1 MNSEVY
7 KNPNF
12 GEIVIKKYQKNSELK
27 KTEIISNYKYERQR
41 EIRRNEKDEFSGR
54 IKIAY
59 TEHDI
64 ETFYERIIDE
74 NLVNSIEYKDNEF
87 IPGFQHVNGDKLNRI
102 LDTIYLS
109 IQKYLYDRLTNDDMI
124 KFIRNKIH
132 LMKFSNCKKLIEEKQ
147 GLNKQIDECKNNIK
161 NLKEAL
167 DKIRGLKFE
176 DMVFLEEEEDEEENG
191 KEDYEEDEEEEEKE
205 KNNNNSNNNKK

>member
-1 MNSEVY
+1 M
-7 KNPNF
+7 
-12 GEIVIKKYQKNSELK
+12 
-27 KTEIISNYKYERQR
+27 
-41 EIRRNEKDEFSGR
+41 
-54 IKIAY
+54 
-59 TEHDI
+59 
-64 ETFYERIIDE
+64 
-74 NLVNSIEYKDNEF
+74 
-87 IPGFQHVNGDKLNRI
+87 
-102 LDTIYLS
+102 
-109 IQKYLYDRLTNDDMI
+109 
-124 KFIRNKIH
+124 
-132 LMKFSNCKKLIEEKQ
+132 IEEKQ

>member
-1 MNSEVY
+1 M
-7 KNPNF
+7 K
-12 GEIVIKKYQKNSELK
+12 KKYQKNSELK
-27 KTEIISNYKYERQR
+27 KNEIISNYKYEKQR

-59 TEHDI
+59 IEHDI

-74 NLVNSIEYKDNEF
+74 NIVNSIEYKDNEF
-87 IPGFQHVNGDKLNRI
+87 IPGFQYINRVKLEEFQRLISEGKIQMKTANLITKMVAYLEIMLNRI

-132 LMKFSNCKKLIEEKQ
+132 LMKFSNCSAIV
-147 GLNKQIDECKNNIK
+147 KN
-161 NLKEAL
+161 
-167 DKIRGLKFE
+167 
-176 DMVFLEEEEDEEENG
+176 
-191 KEDYEEDEEEEEKE
+191 
-205 KNNNNSNNNKK
+205 